1 MTELS
6 VAVDRHEIVVSKP
19 SSGFSVTYRRTGR
32 VLVALDP
39 MRNDPAPEE
48 LIFLVRAWKA
58 AFAKAQ
64 SLGWLNWADAGQ
76 SQSRCHQRSTESG
89 SELSGL
95 VLCCASG
102 LAQAIKFI
110 PSGRIMKPLPRL
122 FVSFLEP

>member
-39 MRNDPAPEE
+39 MRNDPAPKE
-48 LIFLVRAWKA
+48 LIFLVRA

-64 SLGWLNWADAGQ
+64 SLGWLN
-76 SQSRCHQRSTESG
+76 
-89 SELSGL
+89 
-95 VLCCASG
+95 
-102 LAQAIKFI
+102 
-110 PSGRIMKPLPRL
+110 
-122 FVSFLEP
+122 